1 MENLEGWVSP
11 FAARHPNRPSRSLPT
26 RKRISRVG
34 RRKDMMKTGVVIIL
48 AIAALA
54 AFGSTALAQ
63 PRLPECDLNR
73 TGSISECVKS
83 PVFSVAGDVAKYVVI
98 SAGNLRVD
106 GGDCCISGNSW
117 TIKLFFPGRDDP
129 IKENT
134 TATTGIGTGCNPL
147 PTSGYTG
154 QIQHPAVVSIV
165 TVEPAATPNGFPS
178 QMYVRFQALGPLT
191 VVQVEGGD
199 GCGL

>member
-1 MENLEGWVSP
+1 M
-11 FAARHPNRPSRSLPT
+11 
-26 RKRISRVG
+26 RISRVG

-54 AFGSTALAQ
+54 AFGGTALAQ
-63 PRLPECDLNR
+63 PSLPECDPNR

-83 PVFSVAGDVAKYVVI
+83 PVFSLAGDVAKYVVI
-98 SAGNLRVD
+98 SAANLRVD
-106 GGDCCISGNSW
+106 GGDCCISGDSW

-129 IKENT
+129 IKEST
-134 TATTGIGTGCNPL
+134 TSTTVTGTECKP
-147 PTSGYTG
+147 PTLSGYSG
-154 QIQHPAVVSIV
+154 LIRYPAVVSIV
-165 TVEPAATPNGFPS
+165 TVEPAATTPNRFPA